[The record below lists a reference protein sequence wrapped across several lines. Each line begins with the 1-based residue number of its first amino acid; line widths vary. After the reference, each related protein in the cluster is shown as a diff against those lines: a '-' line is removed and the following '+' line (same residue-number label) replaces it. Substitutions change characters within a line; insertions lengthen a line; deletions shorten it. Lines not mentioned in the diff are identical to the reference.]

1 MIEGKYII
9 AVADN
14 SLNIAIRNILN
25 STGYEFMGNCGDSVS
40 FLRLARNL
48 SSDFAVIDLSANIGN
63 IRRTVEIIDAEMLC
77 SCIILTQ
84 RKDMDIIDMLDK
96 TRIVTYCPKPLNRD
110 ILLHTVEISMMNYKR
125 VSELDKK
132 LKEMTENFEVRKVVE
147 RAKWILMEKDNI
159 NENEA
164 YRRLREKSMN
174 NRMPIKNI
182 AQAIIFA
189 NDLADK

>member
-1 MIEGKYII
+1 VIEGKYII